1 MHTIHPGDTV
11 TSGNFS
17 WINCKNL
24 KKEKSQA
31 ELILFIQL
39 TLPMSSYKKQCHII
53 KWNKTKQIQDW
64 GWTYW
69 VPLIGGTKLGV
80 LGPRTMSA
88 FSHTGLFIGFLRCF
102 SLSTSKDKPTESK
115 DLKSNL
121 MPAGETQR
129 FNRVFLQHADGTS
142 EISSTFLRSQH
153 HVQPLVQSVVTVY
166 VRRVGHDGDGLLLSC
181 SFTM

>member
-1 MHTIHPGDTV
+1 MPCIPSILGTRSHPETFPES
-11 TSGNFS
+11 TAK
-17 WINCKNL
+17 ICKRR
-24 KKEKSQA
+24 KA
-31 ELILFIQL
+31 ER
-39 TLPMSSYKKQCHII
+39 SSYYSFSFHCLWVCIKKKCQII

-88 FSHTGLFIGFLRCF
+88 FSHTGLFIGFLLCF

-129 FNRVFLQHADGTS
+129 FNRGFSPTC
-142 EISSTFLRSQH
+142 
-153 HVQPLVQSVVTVY
+153 
-166 VRRVGHDGDGLLLSC
+166 RRNKRNLSHLFAKPAPRPATRPEC
-181 SFTM
+181 CHCIY